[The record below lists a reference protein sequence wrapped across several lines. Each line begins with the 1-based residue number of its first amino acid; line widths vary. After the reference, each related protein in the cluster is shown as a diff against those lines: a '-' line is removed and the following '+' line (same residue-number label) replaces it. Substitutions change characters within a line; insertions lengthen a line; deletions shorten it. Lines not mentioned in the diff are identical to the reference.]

1 MTQPLLVFCPVLHAH
16 LPFVPLG
23 EGDAAPT
30 LEETWLFSAT
40 AECYLPLLAAFERLT
55 EDRVPW
61 SLAMSISPTLLAQW
75 QHERFAARAHGFFA
89 KVTNL
94 AREVR
99 ASVPDGALADA
110 LDEHLAFLVKAG
122 AALQRHGGDLAG
134 AFRRFADLGHIELL
148 ASCATHAVLPLLAD
162 RPECVSAQ
170 VNAGIDVY
178 RRTFGREVRGFW
190 LPECAYAPQ
199 VEPYLAAAGVR
210 YAFVDAHGVAEADPR
225 PPHRTARPILSPGG
239 VAFFGRDTRTAHQ
252 VWSAAEGF
260 PGDPRYREFHSDLGF
275 EVAPDLRERHGL
287 GAYPGPLGLKLRRVT
302 SRDRH
307 GHGEAAKEPYDHES
321 AQAAADEH
329 AAAFVAGLAAAA
341 ESAPAA
347 GEPPVCA
354 SFYDAEL
361 FGHWWFEG
369 PQFLE
374 AVFRRLADERRVA
387 VQTPGGYLADSPE
400 CLVALPSVSSWGRG
414 GYFAVWLDEHAED
427 LWPRQ
432 RDAAERLIR
441 LCAPGRRAREDAAA
455 ALDQAARE
463 LLLAQS
469 SDWPFMI
476 AMDTTAGYA
485 RRRFDEHLHFVH
497 EFCRSVEMGRID
509 GRLVS
514 ERTSRWAVLRGLDHR
529 VYTPLQN

>member
-75 QHERFAARAHGFFA
+75 QHEHFAARAHGFFA

-110 LDEHLAFLVKAG
+110 LDGHLAFLVKAG

-275 EVAPDLRERHGL
+275 EVAPGLRERHGL

-307 GHGEAAKEPYDHES
+307 WAWGSCEGALRPR
-321 AQAAADEH
+321 
-329 AAAFVAGLAAAA
+329 VCAGRRRPSTRLR
-341 ESAPAA
+341 SSPDLPPRPSRHRAA
-347 GEPPVCA
+347 GEP
-354 SFYDAEL
+354 
-361 FGHWWFEG
+361 
-369 PQFLE
+369 
-374 AVFRRLADERRVA
+374 RRLRLVLRCRALRPLVVRGSAVPRGRV
-387 VQTPGGYLADSPE
+387 P
-400 CLVALPSVSSWGRG
+400 
-414 GYFAVWLDEHAED
+414 
-427 LWPRQ
+427 
-432 RDAAERLIR
+432 
-441 LCAPGRRAREDAAA
+441 APGR
-455 ALDQAARE
+455 
-463 LLLAQS
+463 
-469 SDWPFMI
+469 
-476 AMDTTAGYA
+476 
-485 RRRFDEHLHFVH
+485 
-497 EFCRSVEMGRID
+497 
-509 GRLVS
+509 
-514 ERTSRWAVLRGLDHR
+514 
-529 VYTPLQN
+529 